1 MLEAHLPLFIM
12 VVLATVLGAALLSL
26 SNFLGPRR
34 PSKIK
39 LEIFECGNPPTGY
52 ARERFNVKFYLVA
65 ILFLVFDIEAVFVYP
80 WAVTFSDA
88 VHGKSDL
95 APAALAGSMLVFA
108 GLLVVSLVYEWRK
121 GALEWAGRET
131 DEVIEEHLNAANAY
145 PLPRTVNSPA
155 QPAHDPDHVRAA

>member
-1 MLEAHLPLFIM
+1 MLEAHLPLFLM
-12 VVLATVLGAALLSL
+12 VILSAGLGAGLLAL

-34 PSKIK
+34 PSKVK
-39 LEIFECGNPPTGY
+39 LEVFECGNPPTGP

-88 VHGKSDL
+88 IRGKSDL
-95 APAALAGSMLVFA
+95 VAPAALAGSMLVFA

-121 GALEWAGRET
+121 GALEWAGRQQ
-131 DEVIEEHLNAANAY
+131 DDFGDLAAMPSHAHA
-145 PLPRTVNSPA
+145 TVGHA
-155 QPAHDPDHVRAA
+155 KDHAHDVRAA